1 MTFLENIRDLGG
13 RLTGPGMV
21 GAAQAVLVAAVLFL
35 LAIGVVMVYSATSV
49 SLVAAGTWPFK
60 DALMQ
65 FIYACIGLIFASV
78 IWRAIPPAA
87 WQGPLSVVA
96 LGVGVVLILAVWL
109 FGTEYYGAKRWLYV
123 GPFGLQPSELVKII
137 MVIVASKILFDWREQ
152 NITPRACLFQLA
164 FAVGL
169 PLLVMYK
176 TQSDLGTTLV
186 CAVGILTVL
195 WLAGVSWQLFA
206 GIVVVGVLA
215 VCVAIFGTGYRSD
228 RLVFIDPWND
238 GDSGYGSGFNLIRAL
253 YAIAEG
259 GLFGSGVGASHE
271 KYSYLFA
278 ADCDFVYAVICDE
291 LGAIGGIIV
300 IVLFLLILW
309 AGVTIAKNAA
319 SAHGAFLAGGCT
331 IMLVF
336 QAFLNI
342 CCTVGVAPTTGK
354 PLPFISSG
362 GTSVIASLCMV
373 GLILSVGRE
382 VAGTKSVYEKNRE
395 NLRIVS

>member
-1 MTFLENIRDLGG
+1 
-13 RLTGPGMV
+13 
-21 GAAQAVLVAAVLFL
+21 
-35 LAIGVVMVYSATSV
+35 
-49 SLVAAGTWPFK
+49 
-60 DALMQ
+60 
-65 FIYACIGLIFASV
+65 
-78 IWRAIPPAA
+78 
-87 WQGPLSVVA
+87 
-96 LGVGVVLILAVWL
+96 
-109 FGTEYYGAKRWLYV
+109 
-123 GPFGLQPSELVKII
+123 
-137 MVIVASKILFDWREQ
+137 
-152 NITPRACLFQLA
+152 
-164 FAVGL
+164 
-169 PLLVMYK
+169 MYK